1 MKAAILKNLND
12 GVSIKVL
19 RKSVLF
25 SLRDDE
31 NSDKKALKEQF
42 ESCLGNL
49 VEKGKISAID
59 GVYCKQAKDKK
70 RKLDSEATEE
80 NVNDIADDDE
90 PAVKSKKG
98 KKEEDADDDVVAL
111 KIKGGKE
118 AAAAAYA
125 SYSALSA
132 ASKMDLSKFGEQAWK
147 DGNFV

>member
-1 MKAAILKNLND
+1 MKAAILQNLND

-42 ESCLGNL
+42 ESCLGTL
-49 VEKGKISAID
+49 VQKGKISEED
-59 GVYCKQAKDKK
+59 GVYTKQAKDKK
-70 RKLDSEATEE
+70 RKLDSEIKEE
-80 NVNDIADDDE
+80 EVNNIADDK
-90 PAVKSKKG
+90 PVVKSKKG
-98 KKEEDADDDVVAL
+98 KKEEHDDNDEVAL

-147 DGNFV
+147 DGNLM